1 MKKDTSLVANE
12 LIKRLDTHL
21 NDENIGNPFFPERG
35 VRPFPLT
42 TDGFKV
48 IERVDSDRKT
58 AFIDGGNQEVFGAPN
73 FSVQLNRV
81 YFGMWNGNKR
91 VPERSTPKRIEFF
104 AATFSDFERGEIQ
117 YSTSLFPLSGE
128 EAMLP
133 RERDL
138 SFSSMDRS
146 ITIGNQR
153 ADIYRVGSIS
163 RRFSELVLAK
173 SVVENEL
180 APGDVIVLD
189 GTLQTAFPN
198 EYAYLDELS
207 QAAQEKGVIL
217 AGLSKTSALFTDTG
231 YSLLGAL
238 DKLSAEKGITSEWYY
253 PIAEGTSKDHFVF
266 ILGVK
271 LNALSERIFRL
282 EIQRDQFLSFGE
294 RELNEVLTQLV
305 RNSTDYS
312 FPGYPYG
319 LIDADRFARVTS
331 SEREHYFAILRSQM
345 AATGTWE
352 KFYRHVKATDAHGLL
367 NKLG

>member
-1 MKKDTSLVANE
+1 M
-12 LIKRLDTHL
+12 
-21 NDENIGNPFFPERG
+21 
-35 VRPFPLT
+35 
-42 TDGFKV
+42 
-48 IERVDSDRKT
+48 
-58 AFIDGGNQEVFGAPN
+58 
-73 FSVQLNRV
+73 
-81 YFGMWNGNKR
+81 
-91 VPERSTPKRIEFF
+91 PERSIPKRTEFF
-104 AATFSDFERGEIQ
+104 AATYSDFDRGEIQ
-117 YSTSLFPLSGE
+117 YSTELFSLSSEGVS
-128 EAMLP
+128 LP

-146 ITIGNQR
+146 ITVGNQR

-180 APGDVIVLD
+180 ESGDVILLD

-207 QAAQEKGVIL
+207 HAAQKKGVIL
-217 AGLSKTSALFTDTG
+217 AVLSKTSALFTDTG

-238 DKLSAEKGITSEWYY
+238 DKLSVEKGITSEWYY
-253 PIAEGTSKDHFVF
+253 TIAEGTSKDHFVF

-271 LNALSERIFRL
+271 LNAISERIFRL
-282 EIQRDQFLSFGE
+282 EIQRDQFLSLDE
-294 RELNEVLTQLV
+294 RELNEILTQLV

>member
-1 MKKDTSLVANE
+1 MKRKTSQVASE

-21 NDENIGNPFFPERG
+21 NDESIGNPFFPERG
-35 VRPFPLT
+35 IQPFPLT
-42 TDGFKV
+42 TDGFKT
-48 IERVDSDRKT
+48 IQNVDSDKKT
-58 AFIDGGNQEVFGAPN
+58 AFVDGGNQEVLGAPN

-81 YFGMWNGNKR
+81 YFGIWSGNKR
-91 VPERSTPKRIEFF
+91 IPERSIPKQIEFF

-117 YSTSLFPLSGE
+117 YSTSLFPLAGE
-128 EAMLP
+128 EAILP

-146 ITIGNQR
+146 ITVGNQR

-189 GTLQTAFPN
+189 GTLQTAFPH

-207 QAAQEKGVIL
+207 QAAQKKGVIL
-217 AGLSKTSALFTDTG
+217 GGLSKTSALFTDTG

-253 PIAEGTSKDHFVF
+253 PIADGTSKDHFVF

-271 LNALSERIFRL
+271 LNAISERIFRL
-282 EIQRDQFLSFGE
+282 EIQRVNFCRLTSVSSMSFSRSSCE
-294 RELNEVLTQLV
+294 IRRIIRSLDTRTDSSTPTASRELRVLSESIILPYCARRWQRWASG
-305 RNSTDYS
+305 RNFIGTLRLRT
-312 FPGYPYG
+312 
-319 LIDADRFARVTS
+319 LITS
-331 SEREHYFAILRSQM
+331 
-345 AATGTWE
+345 
-352 KFYRHVKATDAHGLL
+352 
-367 NKLG
+367 

>member
-1 MKKDTSLVANE
+1 MKKETSQVAGE
-12 LIKRLDTHL
+12 LIERLDSHL
-21 NDENIGNPFFPERG
+21 DDERIGNPFFPERG
-35 VRPFPLT
+35 VQPFPLT
-42 TDGFKV
+42 PSGFK
-48 IERVDSDRKT
+48 IIQRLDSDKKT
-58 AFIDGGNQEVFGAPN
+58 AFVDGGNQEILGAPN

-81 YFGMWNGNKR
+81 YFGVWNGNTR
-91 VPERSTPKRIEFF
+91 IPERSIPKRVEFF
-104 AATFSDFERGEIQ
+104 AATFSDFDRGEIQ
-117 YSTSLFPLSGE
+117 VHTTLVPLSDE
-128 EAMLP
+128 ETILP

-146 ITIGNQR
+146 ITVGNQR

-180 APGDVIVLD
+180 VAGDVIVLD

-198 EYAYLDELS
+198 EYEYLNELS
-207 QAAQEKGVIL
+207 QAAQKKGVVL

-238 DKLSAEKGITSEWYY
+238 DKLSSEKGIISEWYY
-253 PIAEGTSKDHFVF
+253 PIADATNKDHYVF

-271 LNALSERIFRL
+271 LNAISERIFRL
-282 EIQRDQFLSFGE
+282 EIQRDQFQSLDERALSE
-294 RELNEVLTQLV
+294 ILTQLV
-305 RNSTDYS
+305 RNSTDYT

-331 SEREHYFAILRSQM
+331 SEREHYYTILRSQM
-345 AATGTWE
+345 ATMGKWE
-352 KFYRHVKATDAHGLL
+352 KFYRHVKATDAHSLL
-367 NKLG
+367 NTLG

>member
-1 MKKDTSLVANE
+1 MKKETSQVANE

-48 IERVDSDRKT
+48 IQLLDSDRKT
-58 AFIDGGNQEVFGAPN
+58 AFVDGGNQEVFGAPN

-81 YFGMWNGNKR
+81 YFGMWSGNR
-91 VPERSTPKRIEFF
+91 RIPERSIPKRTEFF
-104 AATFSDFERGEIQ
+104 AATYSDFERGEIE
-117 YSTSLFPLSGE
+117 YSTELFPLSSEGVS
-128 EAMLP
+128 LP

-146 ITIGNQR
+146 ITVGNQR

-180 APGDVIVLD
+180 APGDLLLLD

-207 QAAQEKGVIL
+207 QVAQEKGVIL

-238 DKLSAEKGITSEWYY
+238 DKLAAETGIASEWYY
-253 PIAEGTSKDHFVF
+253 PIADGTSKDHFVF

-271 LNALSERIFRL
+271 LNAISERIFRL
-282 EIQRDQFLSFGE
+282 EIQRDQFLSLDE

-305 RNSTDYS
+305 RNSTDYT

-331 SEREHYFAILRSQM
+331 ADREHYFTILHSQM
-345 AATGTWE
+345 AAMGNWE
-352 KFYRHVKATDAHGLL
+352 KFYRHAKAVDAHGLL

>member
-1 MKKDTSLVANE
+1 MKKETSQVASE
-12 LIKRLDTHL
+12 LIKRLDTRL
-21 NDENIGNPFFPERG
+21 NDERIGNPFFPEQG

-42 TDGFKV
+42 IDGFKV
-48 IERVDSDRKT
+48 IQRLDSDRKT
-58 AFIDGGNQEVFGAPN
+58 AFVDGGNQEILGAPN

-81 YFGMWNGNKR
+81 YFGMWSGNKR
-91 VPERSTPKRIEFF
+91 IPERSIPKRIEFF
-104 AATFSDFERGEIQ
+104 AETFSDFDRGEIQ

-128 EAMLP
+128 EGILP
-133 RERDL
+133 HERDL

-146 ITIGNQR
+146 ITVGNQR

-163 RRFSELVLAK
+163 RRFSELALAK

-180 APGDVIVLD
+180 APGDVLILD

-207 QAAQEKGVIL
+207 QAAQKKGVIL
-217 AGLSKTSALFTDTG
+217 GGLSKTSALFTDTG

-238 DKLSAEKGITSEWYY
+238 DTLSAEKGITTEWYY
-253 PIAEGTSKDHFVF
+253 PIADGTSQDHFVF
-266 ILGVK
+266 ILGVH
-271 LNALSERIFRL
+271 
-282 EIQRDQFLSFGE
+282 
-294 RELNEVLTQLV
+294 ELNEVLTQLV

-345 AATGTWE
+345 ATMGNWE
-352 KFYRHVKATDAHGLL
+352 KFYRHAKAVDAHGLL

>member
-1 MKKDTSLVANE
+1 MKKETSQVASE
-12 LIKRLDTHL
+12 LIESLDPHL
-21 NDENIGNPFFPERG
+21 DDERIGNPFFPERG

-42 TDGFKV
+42 SEGFKIV
-48 IERVDSDRKT
+48 QRLDSDRKT
-58 AFIDGGNQEVFGAPN
+58 AFVDGGNQEILGAPN
-73 FSVQLNRV
+73 FSIQLNRV
-81 YFGMWNGNKR
+81 SFGVWNGSKR
-91 VPERSTPKRIEFF
+91 IPEKSIPKRIEFF
-104 AATFSDFERGEIQ
+104 AATFSVFDRGEIQ
-117 YSTSLFPLSGE
+117 YNTTLIPLSDDQTI
-128 EAMLP
+128 LP

-146 ITIGNQR
+146 ITVGNQR
-153 ADIYRVGSIS
+153 ADIHRVGSIS

-207 QAAQEKGVIL
+207 QAAQKKGVVL

-238 DKLSAEKGITSEWYY
+238 DKLSADKGITSEWYY
-253 PIAEGTSKDHFVF
+253 HIADGTSKDHFVF

-271 LNALSERIFRL
+271 LNAISERIFRL
-282 EIQRDQFLSFGE
+282 ELQRDQFLSLDE

-345 AATGTWE
+345 ATTGTWE